1 MNPLNTI
8 TERLFKDN
16 LNLPYIL
23 RQVEKTEVN
32 LEDYPWDECIA
43 DQTKRYGAEAAPK
56 ICGYI
61 KEKYGN

>member
-1 MNPLNTI
+1 MSVINRINSK
-8 TERLFKDN
+8 LFKDN
-16 LNLPYIL
+16 LNFRLIL
-23 RQVEKTEVN
+23 TEIEKSEVE
-32 LEDYPWDECIA
+32 LEKYPWDECIA

>member
-1 MNPLNTI
+1 MSELSRI
-8 TERLFKDN
+8 TEKLYKDN
-16 LNLPYIL
+16 LNFPLIL
-23 RQVEKTEVN
+23 RQIETEVN

-43 DQTKRYGAEAAPK
+43 DQTKKYGEEAAPK

>member
-1 MNPLNTI
+1 MSELSRI
-8 TERLFKDN
+8 TEKLFKDN
-16 LNLPYIL
+16 LNFPLIL
-23 RQVEKTEVN
+23 RQIDSKVN
-32 LEDYPWDECIA
+32 LEEYPWDECIA

>member
-1 MNPLNTI
+1 MNELNRI
-8 TERLFKDN
+8 TEKLFKDN
-16 LNLPYIL
+16 LNFPLIL
-23 RQVEKTEVN
+23 RQIEKEVN
-32 LEDYPWDECIA
+32 LEEYPWDECIA

>member
-32 LEDYPWDECIA
+32 LQDYPWDECIA

>member
-32 LEDYPWDECIA
+32 LQDYPWDECIA
-43 DQTKRYGAEAAPK
+43 DQTKRYGSEAAPK

>member
-1 MNPLNTI
+1 MSELSRI
-8 TERLFKDN
+8 TEKLYKDN
-16 LNLPYIL
+16 LNFPLIL
-23 RQVEKTEVN
+23 RQIETEVN

-43 DQTKRYGAEAAPK
+43 DQTKKYGEVAAPK